1 MESRLHRRCVLILV
15 ATADFLLRGCAGSS
29 FHKFQLIYISV
40 SEPDQTMPKFTA
52 LGYADDQL
60 VTRFDSNTEEG
71 APQVSWAKK
80 LKEDIHEYWDR
91 YTKVLED
98 SERWF
103 ENYHRIIRQY
113 YNHSKGFHTWQMMVG
128 SEVSPHGSNEAYWT
142 FGYDGRDFLSLD
154 KEADAWIAADAVA
167 QVIERMWEADSSMI
181 PRFKFL
187 VEVVF
192 IEWLQ
197 KYEAY
202 AKEALLRKEPPV
214 VKVTRKPNNDGME
227 TLICRA
233 HGFYPK
239 EINSTWRKDGET
251 SGQDTVHGGI
261 LPNSDGTYY
270 NWLSIKINPKD
281 RNHYW
286 CHVEH
291 IGLQKPMDVPSEEP
305 GSHVGIIIGCILSGI
320 FLLVAVSVGIYVHI
334 TKKQGSGS
342 SSGV

>member
-1 MESRLHRRCVLILV
+1 
-15 ATADFLLRGCAGSS
+15 
-29 FHKFQLIYISV
+29 
-40 SEPDQTMPKFTA
+40 
-52 LGYADDQL
+52 
-60 VTRFDSNTEEG
+60 
-71 APQVSWAKK
+71 
-80 LKEDIHEYWDR
+80 
-91 YTKVLED
+91 
-98 SERWF
+98 
-103 ENYHRIIRQY
+103 
-113 YNHSKGFHTWQMMVG
+113 MVG
-128 SEVSPHGSNEAYWT
+128 SEVSPYGSNEAYWT

-154 KEADAWIAADAVA
+154 KETDTWIGADAVA

-233 HGFYPK
+233 HSFYPK
-239 EINSTWRKDGET
+239 EINSTWRKDGEA
-251 SGQDTVHGGI
+251 SGQDTVHGGV

-305 GSHVGIIIGCILSGI
+305 GSHMGIIIGCILGGI
-320 FLLVAVSVGIYVHI
+320 FFLAAVSAGIYVYI

-342 SSGV
+342 SSGAVAALKQPLLGQLEGERSAGGGKQEKACGARPPAGLDHQLPGPL